1 MWTIYLI
8 CGPNE
13 GLMRWL
19 LDKTTS
25 VMTDMGA
32 ELGIIDQPDM
42 LPAFLAHLAGASILS
57 LRGTV
62 PRSSRLIRYALRISG
77 WSHMWGSLM
86 AKITRHVDR
95 WPKIL
100 HYCRA
105 LCRFFFSQPHVAEG
119 CDQRII
125 SRCTRH
131 CSTAQGIQ
139 STILEMAV

>member
-1 MWTIYLI
+1 MVLQLCLITVLFRTIVLLGVCLQMGGMSILDKAMAFLWTIYLI

-19 LDKTTS
+19 LDKITS
-25 VMTDMGA
+25 VTTDMGA

-77 WSHMWGSLM
+77 WSHMWGNLM
-86 AKITRHVDR
+86 AEITRHVDR
-95 WPKIL
+95 
-100 HYCRA
+100 
-105 LCRFFFSQPHVAEG
+105 
-119 CDQRII
+119 
-125 SRCTRH
+125 
-131 CSTAQGIQ
+131 
-139 STILEMAV
+139 